1 MSESHQ
7 LAGEVRAEPLPSGR
21 VGARVIVPLT
31 GTPGAKWSRALTA
44 HLVQDLT
51 GHGAVGHLHVSNVVQ
66 GRTLVLEGV
75 EAEEAAAL
83 GPCLRRAIELANRA
97 CHDEPAPCDTNMTCG
112 EAEAI
117 AHDVATELVTPAPR

>member
-7 LAGEVRAEPLPSGR
+7 LNGEVHGEPLPSGR

-31 GTPGAKWSRALTA
+31 GTPGPKWSRALTA

-51 GHGAVGHLHVSNVVQ
+51 GHRAVGHLHVRDVVQ

-75 EAEEAAAL
+75 EAQEAAAL
-83 GPCLRRAIELANRA
+83 APCLRRAVELANRA
-97 CHDEPAPCDTNMTCG
+97 CEHDPAPCEANMSCD

-117 AHDVATELVTPAPR
+117 AQDVANELVTPAR

>member
-7 LAGEVRAEPLPSGR
+7 LDGEVHAEPLPSGR

-31 GTPGAKWSRALTA
+31 GTPSAQWSRAFTA

-51 GHGAVGHLHVSNVVQ
+51 GHRAVGHLHVSDIVQ

-75 EAEEAAAL
+75 EAQEAAAL
-83 GPCLRRAIELANRA
+83 GPCLRHAIDLANRA
-97 CHDEPAPCDTNMTCG
+97 CQNDPAPSDANMSCG

-117 AHDVATELVTPAPR
+117 ARDVGTEFVTPAP

>member
-7 LAGEVRAEPLPSGR
+7 LSGDVHAEPLPSGR
-21 VGARVIVPLT
+21 VGARVVVSLT
-31 GTPGAKWSRALTA
+31 GTPGPQWSRALTA

-51 GHGAVGHLHVSNVVQ
+51 GHRAVGHLQVRDVVQ

-75 EAEEAAAL
+75 EAQEAAAL
-83 GPCLRRAIELANRA
+83 GPCLRRAVDLANQA
-97 CHDEPAPCDTNMTCG
+97 CQNDPAPCDMNMSCD

-117 AHDVATELVTPAPR
+117 AHDVASEFVTPAR